1 MAVDKGYGSGYKNSG
16 KAKPA
21 APRARRARGSA
32 KPNTPLSQMSRAEYN
47 ARIVQGQGARRRSNG
62 NFSANALENLTGF
75 NSRDGVDAGD
85 IAGLALAIPA
95 GIAGA
100 VLRAGSRLVPAGVR
114 IAKAATRVSRA
125 ASRSRHDLQEP
136 LAKARKA
143 TDREVDH
150 VGYARRE
157 AYTEYGKAERYF
169 GSSEAEALY
178 GSERYYVNKATDN
191 AIKSVAS
198 AKSKESRL
206 ERLAERAADRSDILG
221 STAEIKRRLSALKR
235 AKKNR

>member
-95 GIAGA
+95 GLGGA
-100 VLRAGSRLVPAGVR
+100 ILKGAARVARAVTPTATKVAR
-114 IAKAATRVSRA
+114 AATRVSRA
-125 ASRSRHDLQEP
+125 AK
-136 LAKARKA
+136 AKGKARESML
-143 TDREVDH
+143 D
-150 VGYARRE
+150 Y
-157 AYTEYGKAERYF
+157 EYSQMRGNQDFAKELRGLPKSGWDLDQF
-169 GSSEAEALY
+169 G
-178 GSERYYVNKATDN
+178 GFRN
-191 AIKSVAS
+191 I
-198 AKSKESRL
+198 SRTT
-206 ERLAERAADRSDILG
+206 RRSDI
-221 STAEIKRRLSALKR
+221 AESAYEIQSKLDALKR